1 VTINPDDL
9 KRFDRLVAAAR
20 EVGQEPIEVLDRFG
34 MLRREKGDGVEAL
47 KRAYH
52 ALEAHDYANVL
63 RTFTG
68 KGSGTPADMFRAV
81 MLWFEAYITEKEKKS
96 DGS

>member
-1 VTINPDDL
+1 MIGPEEL
-9 KRFDRLVAAAR
+9 KRFEQLVAVAR
-20 EVGQEPIEVLDRFG
+20 EVGQEPIEVLARWG
-34 MLRREKGDGVEAL
+34 MLRREREDGVEAL

-52 ALEAHDYANVL
+52 ALHDHDAANILKV
-63 RTFTG
+63 FTG

-96 DGS
+96 DS